1 MPHCPI
7 LVALLS
13 EFTLLGIGEPDMG
26 ATQEQAAR
34 PKTAP
39 KTALMASGEHR
50 FTDRL
55 GTWALI
61 AGASEGLGAAFAR
74 QLAGRRV
81 NLVLAARRKEP
92 LEALAQQLRS
102 AFGIA
107 VRCAEGDLA
116 SPATLDKVLAEC
128 SGLDLGV
135 VVCNAAQAPIGDF
148 VAREVDDL
156 NRVVDVNVRAPLLLL
171 RGLLPAMVARGR
183 GAAILMTS
191 FTGHL
196 GTPRIAAYAASK
208 AFLRV
213 LGESLWYE
221 LKDQGIDV
229 LACSCGAVRTPGYAM
244 AAGKEAPGTLN
255 AEKVAKRA
263 LWALGGGPVVMP
275 GFVNR
280 LATIVMTRLVPK
292 RTAIAILAR
301 STRSLAQVRDTRSAS

>member
-1 MPHCPI
+1 MPRWPM

-13 EFTLLGIGEPDMG
+13 KTTLLGIGELNMG
-26 ATQEQAAR
+26 VTQEEIAR
-34 PKTAP
+34 PKTTRIA
-39 KTALMASGEHR
+39 AGER
-50 FTDRL
+50 KFTDRR
-55 GTWALI
+55 GSWALI

-74 QLAGRRV
+74 QLAGRHV

-92 LEALAQQLRS
+92 LETLAQELRG
-102 AFGIA
+102 AFGIE
-107 VRCAEGDLA
+107 VRCFEGDLA
-116 SPATLDKVLAEC
+116 SPGFLDRLLAES

-135 VVCNAAQAPIGDF
+135 VVCNAAQSPIGDF
-148 VAREVDDL
+148 VTRNVDDL
-156 NRVVDVNVRAPLLLL
+156 IRVVDVNVRAPLLLL
-171 RGLLPAMVARGR
+171 RGLLPGMAARGR

-221 LKDQGIDV
+221 LKSQGIDV
-229 LACSCGAVRTPGYAM
+229 LACSCGAVRTPGYGR
-244 AAGKEAPGTLN
+244 AAGREAPGTLN
-255 AEKVAKRA
+255 ADKVASRA
-263 LWALGGGPVVMP
+263 LRVLGGGPVVMP

-280 LATIVMTRLVPK
+280 LATFVMTRLLPK
-292 RTAIAILAR
+292 RAAVAILAR